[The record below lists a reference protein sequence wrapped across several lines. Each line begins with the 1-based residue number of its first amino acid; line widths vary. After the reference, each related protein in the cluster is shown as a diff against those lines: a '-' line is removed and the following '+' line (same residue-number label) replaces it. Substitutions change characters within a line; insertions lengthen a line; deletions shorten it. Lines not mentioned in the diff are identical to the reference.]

1 MKFIKDFKSKIDS
14 AVRVMQSNGT
24 SKGQFAGLSAG
35 AVGIGVL
42 VVTLGMMAL
51 VLAGVQDSTTA
62 DSYAYNISA
71 DGLGALDSMAG
82 FVAPLAIVIIASL
95 IILVLRNSNR

>member
-1 MKFIKDFKSKIDS
+1 MNFLDKIKATVKAMEGEST
-14 AVRVMQSNGT
+14 M
-24 SKGQFAGLSAG
+24 KGQFQGLSAG

-51 VLAGVQDSTTA
+51 VLDGVQDSTTA
-62 DSYAYNISA
+62 ATYAYNIT
-71 DGLGALDSMAG
+71 DEGLGALDSMAD

-95 IILVLRNSNR
+95 IILILRNSNR